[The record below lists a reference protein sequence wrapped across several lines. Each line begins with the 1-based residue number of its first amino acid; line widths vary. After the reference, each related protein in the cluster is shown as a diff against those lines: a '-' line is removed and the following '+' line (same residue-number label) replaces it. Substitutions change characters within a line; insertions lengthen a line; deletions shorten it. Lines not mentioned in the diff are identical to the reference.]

1 MSSYQKINPTTSRP
15 GIKLNLRDLAAVRQI
30 QAKNRIGRSP
40 EVKLYLKD
48 LAAVRQ
54 IQAKTRTPRDPAIK
68 LNLRDLAV
76 LRKNQ
81 AKDLDTT
88 MGEAGVIT
96 PAPSSLSDDK
106 ALMDIDITPT
116 HSSPSDDKDLMDIDI
131 KTHSS
136 LSDDK
141 DLMDIDV
148 TPTHSSLSDDKAVMD
163 IDPPQEKLPNGS
175 GNSNLE
181 TATPGPMV
189 DHDDFSIGEPALPLS
204 EADITYN
211 EDSVQ
216 RAVLLWVKANSLQ
229 GTVSTNVATSE
240 TQSLALS
247 EPLTR
252 TNLNFG
258 AAVNKT
264 ASTKL
269 ATHETQSL
277 PFPEESTTTT
287 TTTNFNLG
295 VTFDRTTEGSNS
307 PTTGMTSSLAST
319 PSPPGTYISPYGPG
333 KPFPTKITKPA
344 KPRKPKPAK
353 EPSALDMQKY
363 QEYLQKA
370 NRLMM
375 PDEKPYYEW
384 QQKPDRMDIVHVP
397 GHHLEL
403 DKFGRIVSEQLYEQ
417 DFGVGMHELSVAC
430 RNHIMGGV
438 DVAFKHLGIKLEGTE
453 TSHLKLMCKRGY

>member
-1 MSSYQKINPTTSRP
+1 MSSYQKINPTTPRP
-15 GIKLNLRDLAAVRQI
+15 GIKLDLRDLAAVRQI

-48 LAAVRQ
+48 LTAVRQ
-54 IQAKTRTPRDPAIK
+54 IQAKNRATRDPAIK

-76 LRKNQ
+76 LRKNLV
-81 AKDLDTT
+81 KDLDTT
-88 MGEAGVIT
+88 MGEAGVTT

-106 ALMDIDITPT
+106 ALMDID
-116 HSSPSDDKDLMDIDI
+116 
-131 KTHSS
+131 
-136 LSDDK
+136 
-141 DLMDIDV
+141 
-148 TPTHSSLSDDKAVMD
+148 
-163 IDPPQEKLPNGS
+163 PPQGRLSNGS

-181 TATPGPMV
+181 TAIPGPMV
-189 DHDDFSIGEPALPLS
+189 HYDNFSIGEPALPLS
-204 EADITYN
+204 EAEITYN
-211 EDSVQ
+211 EGSVHK
-216 RAVLLWVKANSLQ
+216 AVLLWVKANSLQ
-229 GTVSTNVATSE
+229 ETVSTKVATSE
-240 TQSLALS
+240 TQSLALP
-247 EPLTR
+247 EPPTR

-264 ASTKL
+264 AYSKL
-269 ATHETQSL
+269 ATRETQSL
-277 PFPEESTTTT
+277 AFPEESNTTT
-287 TTTNFNLG
+287 TTTNFNFG

-307 PTTGMTSSLAST
+307 PTTGTTSSLASP
-319 PSPPGTYISPYGPG
+319 PSPPGNYISPYGQGNYISPYGPG

-363 QEYLQKA
+363 QEYLEKA
-370 NRLMM
+370 DRLMM

-417 DFGVGMHELSVAC
+417 NFGVGMHELSVAC
-430 RNHIMGGV
+430 RGHIMGGV